1 LNQNESNE
9 PKPRITRKKTTVYEN
24 IDETIDESNLSMKIR
39 L

>member
-24 IDETIDESNLSMKIR
+24 VGETIDESNLSMKIR